1 MFDASAEYYDLI
13 YGSFK
18 DYPREAAQIAGL
30 LRQNMPHCR
39 TVLDVACGSGEHAR
53 LLTEAGFA
61 VDGVDLSA
69 EFVEIARRKN
79 PAGRFAAG
87 SQVFAKAIEC
97 GADAIERAQ
106 VAD

>member
-39 TVLDVACGSGEHAR
+39 TVLAA
-53 LLTEAGFA
+53 A
-61 VDGVDLSA
+61 DGGRV
-69 EFVEIARRKN
+69 RR
-79 PAGRFAAG
+79 
-87 SQVFAKAIEC
+87 
-97 GADAIERAQ
+97 
-106 VAD
+106 

>member
-53 LLTEAGFA
+53 LP
-61 VDGVDLSA
+61 LSPTGSNVT
-69 EFVEIARRKN
+69 FN
-79 PAGRFAAG
+79 PAGFPGPHTQQRSVLVSSG
-87 SQVFAKAIEC
+87 TWLLRRHC
-97 GADAIERAQ
+97 GDT
-106 VAD
+106 